1 MKKCKGLL
9 LASARPDIIVHK
21 TNEATAFVE
30 CSSSIHRELT
40 SYFSVFA
47 DNYRFNPKFKAKM
60 WDGKL
65 RFFDYQNHLP
75 IGLVGHLRDFA
86 SKGGYTYHCKFKSG
100 EKIDFHVFKAFVD
113 DLHIIDDEG
122 NPMEPRDYQLLAAYE
137 SLCDGHL
144 NVSSSTASGKSL
156 ILYLIVKW
164 LRKHDEKVICIVPSV
179 QLVEQLYS
187 DFLSYGWFNVEEE
200 CCRIYAGQKRMIE
213 KGVIISTWQSLYKDK
228 KEFAKFDA
236 ILIDEAHG
244 AKAKSIT
251 EIMHHSINARYR
263 IGVSGSYPEPAT
275 PDWFGI
281 VGGMGPIKVYSTY
294 KSLQDAGYISQIQI
308 TVIQLKYPPHIKT
321 KNFKENSA
329 EYSQEQ
335 DYVNRFKERITF
347 IRKMSQKL
355 SGNTLIL
362 FTKKEAHGYPLHEQ
376 LKAELV
382 GKNVLYIDGDTPPKE
397 REYLRQYM
405 ETHDNCVLIATYG
418 TLSTGVNIK
427 RIHNIIFASGY
438 KSRVKVIQSIG
449 RGLRK
454 YKDKV
459 FLKLYDIV
467 DDLSFIDKRQ
477 KIKYIN
483 YSIQHFKE
491 RLKIYNKE
499 QFAVKYIQYELTITG
514 DK

>member
-1 MKKCKGLL
+1 M
-9 LASARPDIIVHK
+9 ASTKPDIIVHK

-30 CSSSIHRELT
+30 CSSSIHREIT

-47 DNYRFNPKFKAKM
+47 DNYRFNPKFKARI

-75 IGLVGHLRDFA
+75 IGLLGHLRKFA
-86 SKGGYTYHCKFKSG
+86 EKGGYTFHCKFKTLNDVSI
-100 EKIDFHVFKAFVD
+100 ETFKAFVD
-113 DLHIIDDEG
+113 GLGITDDEG
-122 NPMEPRDYQLLAAYE
+122 NPMEPRDYQILAAYE
-137 SLCDGHL
+137 AIRYQHL
-144 NVSSSTASGKSL
+144 NASSSTASGKSL
-156 ILYLIVKW
+156 ILYMIVKW
-164 LRKHDEKVICIVPSV
+164 LRSQDDKVICIVPSV
-179 QLVEQLYS
+179 QLVEQLYG
-187 DFLSYGWFNVEEE
+187 DFLSYGWLSVEED

-236 ILIDEAHG
+236 ILVDEAHG

-251 EIMHHSINARYR
+251 EIMLHSINARYR
-263 IGVSGSYPEPAT
+263 IGVSGSYPEEGT

-308 TVIQLKYPPHIKT
+308 TAIQLKYPDLIRR
-321 KNFKENSA
+321 KNFKQNADSYA
-329 EYSQEQ
+329 QEQ
-335 DYVNRFKERITF
+335 DYVNMLPERMEF
-347 IRKMSQKL
+347 IQKMTQRM

-362 FTKKEAHGYPLHEQ
+362 FTKKESHGYPLHEH
-376 LKAELV
+376 LKRTLKDKMV
-382 GKNVLYIDGDTPPKE
+382 IYIDGDTAPKE
-397 REYLRQYM
+397 RERLRVFM
-405 ETHDNCVLIATYG
+405 EANGNCVLIATYG

-467 DDLSFIDKRQ
+467 DDLSFIDKIQ

-483 YSIQHFKE
+483 YSITHFKE

-499 QFAVKYIQYELTITG
+499 SFAVKYLSHELNVQE
-514 DK
+514 K